1 MNEEAPEY
9 ARELDPKRLRAR
21 IEHLED
27 FCRAEQDRTAHERA
41 RVNGEL
47 ALLRQLI
54 DLLAS
59 GRARKKSPEKTYQC
73 GACGQWL
80 APQGVRMHHLR
91 FHADPGPDDE
101 REALATEEERQRR
114 LDALSHFAPDDAQ
127 RLR

>member
-54 DLLAS
+54 DLL
-59 GRARKKSPEKTYQC
+59 
-73 GACGQWL
+73 
-80 APQGVRMHHLR
+80 GVRMHHLR